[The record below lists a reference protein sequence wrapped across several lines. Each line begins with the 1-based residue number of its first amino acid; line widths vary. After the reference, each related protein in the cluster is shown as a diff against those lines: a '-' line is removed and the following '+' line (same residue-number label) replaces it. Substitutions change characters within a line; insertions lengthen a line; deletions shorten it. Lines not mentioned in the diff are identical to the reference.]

1 MSSLW
6 VIYKALPL
14 GLKLATP
21 SINCPSTES
30 SSSSCW
36 WISSILNT
44 KQYRTWLNVRYSA
57 AFCKRPLMKC
67 NISRGLMHNSW
78 TAAMLDLGWTGNR
91 LLPDWESH
99 CFVSKSS
106 KKQKEVRKQKLNVIL
121 VNFTF
126 LLSHPFLLGVF
137 QYHQAFLN
145 LVRRKSVG

>member
-1 MSSLW
+1 MS
-6 VIYKALPL
+6 YKRLPF

-44 KQYRTWLNVRYSA
+44 KQYRTRINVRYSA
-57 AFCKRPLMKC
+57 VFCKR
-67 NISRGLMHNSW
+67 
-78 TAAMLDLGWTGNR
+78 
-91 LLPDWESH
+91 LLT
-99 CFVSKSS
+99 KSS
-106 KKQKEVRKQKLNVIL
+106 ISKRSYAQQFNSSHARFWLDGAIASSLTMNRIVSFESPLRNKKKSANKNWMSYWLI
-121 VNFTF
+121 FTF